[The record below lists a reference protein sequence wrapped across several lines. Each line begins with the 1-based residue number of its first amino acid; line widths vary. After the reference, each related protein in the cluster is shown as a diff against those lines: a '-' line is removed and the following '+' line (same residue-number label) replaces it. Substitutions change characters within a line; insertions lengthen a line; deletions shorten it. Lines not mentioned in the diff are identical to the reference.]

1 MSIKNTLIV
10 DDSKSARLV
19 LTRMLKSMD
28 LSVDAVASGEEALDY
43 LITHR
48 PDAIFMDHTMPG
60 MTGLQTVKAVREN
73 PELINIPIAMYTSK
87 EGEAYIE
94 QVQSYGVA
102 GILLKPATT
111 NALKEIM
118 EKLNAAANTSAM
130 EIKTAAIE
138 KASSQ
143 DSIPMPVIEELVRGT
158 TESIIDEILRTQ
170 IIPLLD
176 EKLFQAKE
184 EVLENTEKH
193 ISDVASKIY
202 DTRFSTLYRHLAQ
215 QVSTRIAE
223 LRTRLQTLENP
234 EQDVQNIMRDIAT
247 QEVDRFRETL
257 LARIDTV
264 EKRMI
269 PVVTE
274 SVISSTKPNNSFA
287 YILSSLALVVGIAAI
302 GLVIFYPR

>member
-28 LSVDAVASGEEALDY
+28 LNVDAVASGEEALDY
-43 LITHR
+43 LATHR

-73 PELINIPIAMYTSK
+73 PELTDIPIAMYTSK

-111 NALKEIM
+111 NALKDIM
-118 EKLNAAANTSAM
+118 DKLNAT
-130 EIKTAAIE
+130 TAAMGVKSTATE
-138 KASSQ
+138 KEKIASQ
-143 DSIPMPVIEELVRGT
+143 ATIPMPAIQELVRGT

-184 EVLENTEKH
+184 EVLENTEKK

-215 QVSTRIAE
+215 QVGTRIAE
-223 LRTRLQTLENP
+223 LRTRIQTLENP
-234 EQDVQNIMRDIAT
+234 EQDIPNLMRDIAS
-247 QEVDRFRETL
+247 QETTRSRETL
-257 LARIDTV
+257 LKHIDNLENRIKST
-264 EKRMI
+264 I
-269 PVVTE
+269 TE
-274 SVISSTKPNNSFA
+274 QAASSTKPNNSTA
-287 YILSSLALVVGIAAI
+287 YILSSLALVASIVAI
-302 GLVIFYPR
+302 GLVFFYPR

>member
-43 LITHR
+43 LATHR

-73 PELINIPIAMYTSK
+73 PELTNIPIAMYTSK

-118 EKLNAAANTSAM
+118 DKLNATAVAM
-130 EIKTAAIE
+130 DVKTAATE
-138 KASSQ
+138 Q
-143 DSIPMPVIEELVRGT
+143 DQTSNQTAIALPVIEELVRGT
-158 TESIIDEILRTQ
+158 TESIIDDILRTQ

-176 EKLFQAKE
+176 EKLLQSKE
-184 EVLENTEKH
+184 DILEK
-193 ISDVASKIY
+193 Y
-202 DTRFSTLYRHLAQ
+202 
-215 QVSTRIAE
+215 
-223 LRTRLQTLENP
+223 
-234 EQDVQNIMRDIAT
+234 
-247 QEVDRFRETL
+247 
-257 LARIDTV
+257 
-264 EKRMI
+264 
-269 PVVTE
+269 
-274 SVISSTKPNNSFA
+274 
-287 YILSSLALVVGIAAI
+287 
-302 GLVIFYPR
+302 